1 MMARES
7 GGRRDD
13 GGGGVVCRGMLTF
26 VSIETS
32 RVELPSG
39 IDGVVT
45 PPNEVEN
52 SDARFD

>member
-1 MMARES
+1 MARES